1 MPERT
6 GADEDRRRSPRFR
19 CGGCAEINCLPSTG
33 ILLTGTIRDLSLHGC
48 CMDTS
53 LPIHCGV
60 RAEIVVRVNAASF
73 RAVGEV
79 RAIRGQS
86 GAGLEF
92 VHLSAGGKNML
103 GDLLKDLA
111 RLQVVMNKLKSARR
125 ERDAAS
131 FRKQLE
137 EGKYQ
142 LEVLSQQF
150 PFLRNI
156 LAAESEESPEL
167 EAAAGKHKDQ
177 MAKAQSLVITVD
189 LFG

>member
-1 MPERT
+1 
-6 GADEDRRRSPRFR
+6 
-19 CGGCAEINCLPSTG
+19 
-33 ILLTGTIRDLSLHGC
+33 
-48 CMDTS
+48 
-53 LPIHCGV
+53 
-60 RAEIVVRVNAASF
+60 
-73 RAVGEV
+73 
-79 RAIRGQS
+79 
-86 GAGLEF
+86 
-92 VHLSAGGKNML
+92 ML

>member
-1 MPERT
+1 
-6 GADEDRRRSPRFR
+6 
-19 CGGCAEINCLPSTG
+19 
-33 ILLTGTIRDLSLHGC
+33 
-48 CMDTS
+48 MDTS